1 MKKKLALLSIC
12 FIFVLSVFAEGDFSF
27 TFMPKNTLYPNYY
40 ADQYSTDTTL
50 GIIIMQDVH
59 VNTDRVKV
67 NSVKASDGR
76 YENVFLNT
84 LMEEKWGEDNIF
96 FQGRLGF
103 NSSIMRF
110 SYKDIIATEFQ
121 AKAAFNTVFDAFGG
135 TDLETFDGIVNFAVN
150 VQLYDSI
157 VLHAGLFHYSGHTG
171 DETLENLT
179 SYLSNIAEFDDDYVV
194 TNQLDYCN
202 DNLRTVGLSVTPFN
216 GLRLFSELQWLPK
229 ECAVGPKYI
238 CRNNQLSKSGHPQTQ
253 TADYPDYYK
262 GYISI
267 SGIDYELKLSND
279 FALYVGTILKLH
291 QNGQVNTDYT
301 YSPERSW
308 EMEKG
313 ATIGL
318 KGIQSGGGA
327 STNLYISYY
336 DGRFPGTV
344 YFNLRVKYVQ
354 VGVVI
359 ST

>member
-1 MKKKLALLSIC
+1 MKKKLVLLSIC
-12 FIFVLSVFAEGDFSF
+12 FVFILSVFAESDLSF
-27 TFMPKNTLYPNYY
+27 TFMPKETLYPNYY

-50 GIIIMQDVH
+50 GIMIMQDAH
-59 VNTDRVKV
+59 VNTDRVKAD
-67 NSVKASDGR
+67 SAEPEDGR
-76 YENVFLNT
+76 YENLYLNT
-84 LMEEKWGEDNIF
+84 LMDKRWQDYNVFI
-96 FQGRLGF
+96 QARMGF

-110 SYKDIIATEFQ
+110 SYKDIVATEFQ
-121 AKAAFNTVFDAFGG
+121 AKAAFNAVFDAFRG

-150 VQLYDSI
+150 VKLYDFV
-157 VLHAGLFHYSGHTG
+157 VLHAGLFHYSGHNG
-171 DETLENLT
+171 DETLDNLT
-179 SYLSNIAEFDDDYVV
+179 TYLSGTTFDDDYVV
-194 TNQLDYCN
+194 NNQLDYCN
-202 DNLRTVGLSVTPFN
+202 DNLRTVGLSVTPLS

-238 CRNNQLSKSGHPQTQ
+238 CRNDQLKKNG
-253 TADYPDYYK
+253 TAEGKTENYPDYYK

-313 ATIGL
+313 ATIGI
-318 KGIQSGGGA
+318 KGFDEVGGT
-327 STNLYISYY
+327 STNFYLSYY

-344 YFNLRVKYVQ
+344 YFNLRAKYIQ
-354 VGVVI
+354 VGFAI